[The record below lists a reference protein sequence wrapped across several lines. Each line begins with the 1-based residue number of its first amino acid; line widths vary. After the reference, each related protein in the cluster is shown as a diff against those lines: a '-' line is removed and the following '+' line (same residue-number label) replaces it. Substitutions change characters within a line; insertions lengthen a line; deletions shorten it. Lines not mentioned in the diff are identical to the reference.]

1 VEVEAEGKPPQRLG
15 AGDYF
20 GEIALL
26 RPVPRTAT
34 VVARKDGELLTLDRD
49 EFVTAVTGHQESLE
63 AADAV
68 IGARL
73 GSLRTGRASL

>member
-1 VEVEAEGKPPQRLG
+1 
-15 AGDYF
+15 
-20 GEIALL
+20 
-26 RPVPRTAT
+26 
-34 VVARKDGELLTLDRD
+34 VVAREDGELLTLDRD
-49 EFVTAVTGHQESLE
+49 EFVTAVTGHPESLS

>member
-1 VEVEAEGKPPQRLG
+1 VLTKLD

-26 RPVPRTAT
+26 RAVPRTAT
-34 VVARKDGELLTLDRD
+34 VVARSDAQLFTLDRD
-49 EFVTAVTGHQESLE
+49 EFVAAVTGHPESRE

-73 GSLRTGRASL
+73 GSLRSGMASL